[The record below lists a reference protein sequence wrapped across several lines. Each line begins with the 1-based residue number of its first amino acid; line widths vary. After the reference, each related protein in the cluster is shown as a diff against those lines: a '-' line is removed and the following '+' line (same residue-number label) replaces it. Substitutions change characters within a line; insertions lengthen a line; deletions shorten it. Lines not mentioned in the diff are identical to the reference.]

1 MRRET
6 RALIGLEHPVAEG
19 VGLSHGEIRLHIRLL
34 HIVVLWIRRRTILLS
49 LRAKNNIQI
58 KTIHGAIVP
67 GGQEIVM
74 AVPHIPR
81 LRQRGRLEL
90 HDLPSGSLSATGDVS
105 ALADQLRIM
114 EKIIRSAV
122 LLADPHY
129 VLNLSRRRRGRW
141 RTAAGTAAAV
151 EAHERAPRGQHH
163 DCEYQDAK

>member
-1 MRRET
+1 
-6 RALIGLEHPVAEG
+6 
-19 VGLSHGEIRLHIRLL
+19 
-34 HIVVLWIRRRTILLS
+34 
-49 LRAKNNIQI
+49 
-58 KTIHGAIVP
+58 
-67 GGQEIVM
+67 M

-122 LLADPHY
+122 LLEDHHY

-163 DCEYQDAK
+163 DCEYQDAKLHGGRHLAGVMLSWMRTRASSQPQFTIVMDFGGVSPSSGAP